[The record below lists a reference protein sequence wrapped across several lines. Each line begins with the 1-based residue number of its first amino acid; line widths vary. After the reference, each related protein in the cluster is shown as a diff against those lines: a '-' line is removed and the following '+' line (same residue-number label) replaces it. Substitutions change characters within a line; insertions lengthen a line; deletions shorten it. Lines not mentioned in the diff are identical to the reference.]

1 MRITNPVNITS
12 LPPHSWKDFDFL
24 IKIVTSIEMRT
35 TMKEFHP
42 PAQTRNFRHALER
55 TIFRYPEMVFCGIR
69 YTLSNAIFYP
79 NTPRY
84 GILAFQ
90 NSRRYLSRKFT
101 SKNYSAFISR
111 GHHNE
116 NPCHRQ
122 TFSIISLAS
131 VSLRGEASPGSTKS
145 LFIKAANTPAAPF
158 ARLAAL

>member
-84 GILAFQ
+84 GILAFLYCDAGLAIP
-90 NSRRYLSRKFT
+90 RFLHDEGGLYLSRHFVLC
-101 SKNYSAFISR
+101 N
-111 GHHNE
+111 
-116 NPCHRQ
+116 
-122 TFSIISLAS
+122 II
-131 VSLRGEASPGSTKS
+131 P
-145 LFIKAANTPAAPF
+145 
-158 ARLAAL
+158 